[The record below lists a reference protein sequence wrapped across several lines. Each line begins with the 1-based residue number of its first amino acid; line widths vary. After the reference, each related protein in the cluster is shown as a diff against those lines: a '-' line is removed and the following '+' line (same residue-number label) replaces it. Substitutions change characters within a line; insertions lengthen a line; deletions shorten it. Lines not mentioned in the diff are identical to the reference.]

1 MKKIAIILIL
11 FGFLVSCG
19 SSAVVKEATATIKGD
34 WVLNSVEYPGNA
46 ENLEITLL
54 NDTSA
59 QCLEGSTWNFI
70 SRNNTGSYK
79 PEKIMCGTQPRF
91 FRWSV
96 TEVNPAAGN
105 YDLMLKPTDQD
116 YKSPTDR
123 GFRINL
129 TNLTGNQ
136 MTWEQTVNFEGEP
149 FIIKMN
155 FNKQ

>member
-1 MKKIAIILIL
+1 MKKIAVILLISV
-11 FGFLVSCG
+11 FLVSCG
-19 SSAVVKEATATIKGD
+19 TSAVVKEATTTMKGD
-34 WVLNSVEYPGNA
+34 WVLSSIEYPGGA

-59 QCLEGSTWNFI
+59 ACLENSAWNFI

-79 PEKIMCGTQPRF
+79 PAKIMCGTQPRF

-96 TEVNPAAGN
+96 TEVNSAAGN

-129 TNLTGNQ
+129 TNLTDNM
-136 MTWEQTVNFEGEP
+136 MTWEQTVTFEGEP
-149 FIIKMN
+149 FTIKMN